1 MMYVDAGRPVDLHV
15 CLADGDCSV
24 SLVTTARM
32 GGAADFKVGYKQD
45 SRAERAKKNVPP
57 LFQMWGTS
65 KQIYINELMKKK
77 QESKI

>member
-45 SRAERAKKNVPP
+45 SRAERAKKKCTPTFPNV
-57 LFQMWGTS
+57 GY
-65 KQIYINELMKKK
+65 KQANIYQRINEEEAGK
-77 QESKI
+77 